1 MEFLSL
7 FLQIFF
13 NFKIILK
20 QNCFLKVCYTLILN
34 FVEILDIE
42 KPIDNWLLSVMYN
55 SALSLTLYEFYNKIY
70 YIKTLCHFSEA
81 KSKNLGEW
89 HLCTIYVHSDLK
101 TK

>member
-1 MEFLSL
+1 
-7 FLQIFF
+7 
-13 NFKIILK
+13 
-20 QNCFLKVCYTLILN
+20 
-34 FVEILDIE
+34 
-42 KPIDNWLLSVMYN
+42 MYN